1 MNGLKKQRPYYSGK
15 KKRHTLKSQVV
26 IDVVSQQILAT
37 AHTPGSTHD
46 LTLLREQNP
55 HLRPDVWIVADSGYQ
70 GLATAHPQS
79 CLSRKKPR
87 GGELSSDDKT
97 HNRSLGRFRMPIEHV
112 IRSLKV
118 WRIVKETYRNRRKR
132 FSLRFKLI
140 AGLVNA
146 GLQLSL

>member
-1 MNGLKKQRPYYSGK
+1 M
-15 KKRHTLKSQVV
+15 
-26 IDVVSQQILAT
+26 DVQSKQILST
-37 AHTPGSTHD
+37 AHGKGAKHD
-46 LTLLREQNP
+46 FALFKDHDP
-55 HLRPDVWIVADSGYQ
+55 HLQPDVWVVADSGYQ
-70 GLATAHPQS
+70 GLASRHPQT

-87 GGELSSDDKT
+87 GGELSAEDKA
-97 HNRSLGRFRMPIEHV
+97 HNRSLARFRIATEHV

-146 GLQLSL
+146 HLEL

>member
-1 MNGLKKQRPYYSGK
+1 MV
-15 KKRHTLKSQVV
+15 T
-26 IDVVSQQILAT
+26 QQILAT
-37 AHTPGSTHD
+37 AHTSGATHD
-46 LTLLREQNP
+46 LSLLRAQNP

-79 CLSRKKPR
+79 CLSRKKLR
-87 GGELSSDDKT
+87 GKELSPDDKT
-97 HNRSLGRFRMPIEHV
+97 HNHSLGRFRMPTLHV

-118 WRIVKETYRNRRKR
+118 WRIVKETYRDRRKR

-146 GLQLSL
+146 GLQLNS